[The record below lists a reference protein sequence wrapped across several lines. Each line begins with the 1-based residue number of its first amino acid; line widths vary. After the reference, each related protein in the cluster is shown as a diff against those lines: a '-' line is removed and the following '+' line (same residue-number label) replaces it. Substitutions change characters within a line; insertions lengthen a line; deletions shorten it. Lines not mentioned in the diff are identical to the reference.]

1 MNLVNTVP
9 MPGTG
14 TAAPLVQPKD
24 TEKTAVQTTSVIEEP
39 KDTVEISKPNT
50 DTDTKVDFKGEKAA
64 EPPKISRI
72 RLMFSKLTDDQIKA
86 VNESKM
92 LPENAKFQFG
102 GKVICNN
109 WFGFSAGTRKL
120 LPGYELKK
128 NIFGFTIVV
137 PEGTKGLFVKKTPEE
152 KAAKL
157 AEKAEKVAVKSEVK
171 AEVEKAEEQK
181 LSK

>member
-24 TEKTAVQTTSVIEEP
+24 TEKPAIQSTAVIEEP
-39 KDTVEISKPNT
+39 KDTVEISKPST
-50 DTDTKVDFKGEKAA
+50 DDIKVDFKGEKAV
-64 EPPKISRI
+64 EPPKISRM
-72 RLMFSKLTDDQIKA
+72 RLMFSRLTDEQIKA

-137 PEGTKGLFVKKTPEE
+137 PESTKGLFIKKTPEE

-157 AEKAEKVAVKSEVK
+157 AEKAEKTAVKAEVK
-171 AEVEKAEEQK
+171 AEVEKAEK
-181 LSK
+181 